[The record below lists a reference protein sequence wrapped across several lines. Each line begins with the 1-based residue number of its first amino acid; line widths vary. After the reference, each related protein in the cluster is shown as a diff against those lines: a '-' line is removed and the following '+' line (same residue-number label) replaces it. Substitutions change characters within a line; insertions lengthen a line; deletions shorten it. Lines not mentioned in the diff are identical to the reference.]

1 MRVVLDVEVATR
13 QNRRLKTS
21 AVAITARM
29 GTVKTNP
36 RLVTSGSISSSPI
49 NLMRMMVAVVRTI
62 EKLEEGHREQLTN
75 APGLKTQR
83 RKETMGKWPIAPLLA
98 LMKVMMRMYTSQ
110 EPRSKWQQSLRHS
123 SLLPKHLRLS
133 ESSTTSEIDFLRRQ
147 NELTNLTNAS

>member
-1 MRVVLDVEVATR
+1 MLDVEVATR

-62 EKLEEGHREQLTN
+62 EKLEEGHREQRTN
-75 APGLKTQR
+75 APGLMTQR
-83 RKETMGKWPIAPLLA
+83 REETPGKRPRITPVLMP
-98 LMKVMMRMYTSQ
+98 MKVMMRMYTSQ
-110 EPRSKWQQSLRHS
+110 EARSKPQQRLKDS
-123 SLLPKHLRLS
+123 SQLPKHLLLS
-133 ESSTTSEIDFLRRQ
+133 ERSASEIDVLRRQ
-147 NELTNLTNAS
+147 NELMNLTNDL